1 MAGRNYEEHARVT
14 SICVN
19 LALDG
24 VEADLREALDRASD
38 EAASALREVLEKVR
52 QRRVQADVLK
62 PTGTC

>member
-1 MAGRNYEEHARVT
+1 MAGRNYDEHARVT

-24 VEADLREALDRASD
+24 VESDLREALDQVSD
-38 EAASALREVLEKVR
+38 EAAAALRHVLEKLK
-52 QRRVQADVLK
+52 QRRVQADELK

>member
-52 QRRVQADVLK
+52 QRRVLANELK